1 MPRRLRRGWC
11 CRATRG
17 RSALTPRIAAV
28 AAALAVAAAGAVTP
42 SAPALAAAQVGTV
55 PARSPQGALIGPAV
69 TVATRSFPAG
79 ARFVS
84 ASVSVVMHRRGG
96 ITSVYG

>member
-1 MPRRLRRGWC
+1 M
-11 CRATRG
+11 
-17 RSALTPRIAAV
+17 
-28 AAALAVAAAGAVTP
+28 
-42 SAPALAAAQVGTV
+42 